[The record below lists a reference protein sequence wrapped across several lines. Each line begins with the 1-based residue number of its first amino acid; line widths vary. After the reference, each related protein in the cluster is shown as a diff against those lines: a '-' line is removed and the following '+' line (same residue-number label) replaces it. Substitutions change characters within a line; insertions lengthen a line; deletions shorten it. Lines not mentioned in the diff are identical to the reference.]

1 VFFSAI
7 KVRTASK
14 MDIFTSFVGD
24 LQIKKE
30 DSACLSS
37 QFLKTNGGDLEWE
50 LEYHV
55 FVKNLHSEGISG
67 D

>member
-1 VFFSAI
+1 
-7 KVRTASK
+7 